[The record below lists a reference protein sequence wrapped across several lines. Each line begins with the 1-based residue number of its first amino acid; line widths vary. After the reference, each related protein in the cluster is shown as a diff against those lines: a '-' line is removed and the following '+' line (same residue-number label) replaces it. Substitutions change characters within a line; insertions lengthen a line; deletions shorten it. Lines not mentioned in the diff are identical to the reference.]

1 MIAYVESSAVLAWLL
16 GEGLA
21 VSVAHTLASADGL
34 VSSALTLVEVD
45 RALVRAVSSGR
56 LSEVQAAAARGR
68 FELVAARWAVLAITD
83 EQIDRARRP
92 FPRDP
97 VRSLDAIHLASALE
111 FVADLGELAVVTL
124 DERIRAT
131 AAVRGF
137 AVLPPTIV
145 Q

>member
-1 MIAYVESSAVLAWLL
+1 MIAYVESSAVLTWLL

-21 VSVAHTLASADGL
+21 ASVAHALASADGL

-56 LSEVQAAAARGR
+56 LSEAEAAAARRR
-68 FELVAARWAVLAITD
+68 FESVAARWAVLAITD
-83 EQIDRARRP
+83 EQIERARRP

-111 FVADLGELAVVTL
+111 FVADLGELGIVSL
-124 DERIRAT
+124 DERVRAN
-131 AAVRGF
+131 AAFLGF
-137 AVLPPTIV
+137 PVLPPTV
-145 Q
+145 A